1 MVHRLLLCAIA
12 LNSLPSSDALHAP
25 ALARPI
31 NAARLPPLLTLRG
44 GGKELTTQP
53 TQTQKKV
60 DAKRNKLKLYLM
72 CAAIAASW
80 FVFATLFFSR
90 SENWP
95 LAQSF
100 FFTVDTGMGIG
111 FGAVEEQ
118 LQRTR
123 VFTIINALVG
133 ASAVG
138 GALALF
144 ADNIVAESSTV
155 AAQEFASAALNG
167 AFTRAD
173 TSGDGQLGRDELKA
187 ALKDLDVAVGAQD
200 LDEAMK
206 KFDTNGDGSLSAAE
220 FSAAVRPHL
229 VHDGEEH
236 EVGVSIDIASAIR
249 RAIERRAESPISR
262 AFRGLLNFLTEHM
275 TLVVWFL
282 YIAGGAAWGMLA
294 QGWDLIKGIH
304 FAVGSLSTGG
314 LDSPALTPAG
324 TIPDPS
330 AIFIGVYC
338 YTGIPIFAMA
348 LGKFANTLIE
358 RELAER
364 EQRALNR
371 YITADE
377 FNFAEQLFT
386 SDGRVDLAE
395 FLALELLRMGK
406 VDAGTL
412 SLLKAEFERRDA
424 DKSGYLSREE
434 ATGLPAK
441 KKKRW
446 LFGGA

>member
-1 MVHRLLLCAIA
+1 MHRSSRAISRRRDASWGGRGARRLARRLRLLALVAAEPALLERRWRGLFGACGERTERVLSPRRHEVCLVGRSRVRPKTRTTFYLGSPIVVQATKLHADAIIGVGSSPSLGLPDDMVHRLLICAIA
-12 LNSLPSSDALHAP
+12 LVSLPSSDALTPTQVDASRSTHSHH
-25 ALARPI
+25 RP
-31 NAARLPPLLTLRG
+31 NAARLPPPHPARRRR
-44 GGKELTTQP
+44 KELTTQS

-90 SENWP
+90 SGSVP

-187 ALKDLDVAVGAQD
+187 ALKGLDVAVGAQD

-206 KFDTNGDGSLSAAE
+206 KFDTNGDGSLC
-220 FSAAVRPHL
+220 
-229 VHDGEEH
+229 
-236 EVGVSIDIASAIR
+236 R
-249 RAIERRAESPISR
+249 RVL
-262 AFRGLLNFLTEHM
+262 G
-275 TLVVWFL
+275 
-282 YIAGGAAWGMLA
+282 GGAAPSRPRRRGA
-294 QGWDLIKGIH
+294 R
-304 FAVGSLSTGG
+304 GG
-314 LDSPALTPAG
+314 
-324 TIPDPS
+324 
-330 AIFIGVYC
+330 C
-338 YTGIPIFAMA
+338 
-348 LGKFANTLIE
+348 
-358 RELAER
+358 
-364 EQRALNR
+364 
-371 YITADE
+371 
-377 FNFAEQLFT
+377 
-386 SDGRVDLAE
+386 VD
-395 FLALELLRMGK
+395 
-406 VDAGTL
+406 
-412 SLLKAEFERRDA
+412 
-424 DKSGYLSREE
+424 
-434 ATGLPAK
+434 
-441 KKKRW
+441 
-446 LFGGA
+446 